1 MDQRYPEPTVGAF
14 ILNGKGEMLFVR
26 SYKWPGVLTVPGG
39 HIELGED
46 ANTAVVREAKEEV
59 GIDLKPIKLLR
70 VHEAIYP
77 KGFYKKR
84 HYIFLDILCLA
95 KSNKVKIDGDEIQGY
110 VWMKPWAALK
120 LKLDSFTRATVLEYI
135 RKGK

>member
-110 VWMKPWAALK
+110 VWMKPQAALK

>member
-95 KSNKVKIDGDEIQGY
+95 KSSKVKIDGDEIQGY
-110 VWMKPWAALK
+110 VWMKPRAALK

-135 RKGK
+135 GKGK